1 MKPVIA
7 IVLLLL
13 FLITLVMYSCLVV
26 ASRSYSRVDEEEAL
40 EMAAEKE
47 FENKV
52 KAFLKQQG
60 CWYVKYWAGG
70 GFTRAGV
77 PDLLICCN
85 GHFLGV
91 ELKAPTGRPSE
102 LQKVELRRIK
112 EACGLGILLYPEGFE
127 KFKKLIIALKEG
139 SNAYY

>member
-1 MKPVIA
+1 MGIM
-7 IVLLLL
+7 ITVLLLL
-13 FLITLVMYSCLVV
+13 GVATILMYACLVK
-26 ASRSYSRVDEEEAL
+26 ASSTYSRAGEEEAL

-52 KAFLKQQG
+52 KAFLKEQG
-60 CWYVKYWAGG
+60 CWYVKYWGG
-70 GFTRAGV
+70 GGYTRAGV

-85 GHFLGV
+85 GHFIGL

-112 EACGLGILLYPEGFE
+112 EAGGLGILLYPEGFE